1 VFIKGGQRVG
11 GQALELGVF
20 ALLGFGAGALVSKSA
35 GLSLND
41 AIGTL
46 LNSDA
51 AFYGPYWK
59 QDSTPAPTFGSELL
73 SSQMDEFYDM
83 TGALLR
89 TMAGILDSS
98 AQDKGPQIAGAL
110 GEFTATRIEGA
121 QAIGQKPG

>member
-51 AFYGPYWK
+51 ALYERYRK

-73 SSQMDEFYDM
+73 SARWM
-83 TGALLR
+83 
-89 TMAGILDSS
+89 SS
-98 AQDKGPQIAGAL
+98 
-110 GEFTATRIEGA
+110 TT
-121 QAIGQKPG
+121 